1 MINEGI
7 LGRTYKRNSVFLLLI
22 LVIIAVMLKN
32 PNIFRWVETSIWKYY
47 IFPFIW
53 VSILGIIVFIM
64 SKIHPMIPIRKQ
76 EYIYIDAMVYA
87 FILLAVQYLA
97 GILIYKVGKTP
108 YDLSLRGIWSNFLS
122 VILPFIVIDFIRS
135 YFINSFCRKKNIA
148 LFLFISLIITII
160 DINIHKIASL
170 VTLKDITIYL
180 AEQLGPSFVKNI
192 VLTYLAF
199 YGGPIAAICYGG
211 LLLAFH
217 WFCPILPEL
226 NWLAQGVI
234 GIVVPIMFI
243 MLIINKYDKQYI
255 SKRRQAKMDMKE
267 NLSWAFTLALSV
279 VIIWFVVGV
288 FPIFPSV
295 IVTGSM
301 EPLIYPGDV
310 ILVKQFY
317 SEEEIKALQIGDIIY
332 FQRDDIVITHRI
344 KDIIFEEN
352 GKYSF
357 LTKGDNN
364 SVEDVRLVRPEEVK
378 GKYMLAIP
386 KIGYPTLWLKSSQLE
401 ERNDVEN

>member
-1 MINEGI
+1 MINDEI
-7 LGRTYKRNSVFLLLI
+7 LDRTYKRNSVILILLLVLLTVI
-22 LVIIAVMLKN
+22 LKF
-32 PNIFRWVETSIWKYY
+32 PNGFRWVEISIWKYY

-53 VSILGIIVFIM
+53 ISILGIIVFIM
-64 SKIHPMIPIRKQ
+64 PKIHPVIPIRKQ

-87 FILLAVQYLA
+87 FILLAIQYLVA
-97 GILIYKVGKTP
+97 ILIYKVGKTP

-122 VILPFIVIDFIRS
+122 VILPFIVIEFIRS
-135 YFINSFCRKKNIA
+135 YFINSFCRNKNFA
-148 LFLFISLIITII
+148 LFLFISLFITII
-160 DINIHKIASL
+160 DINIHKIAAL
-170 VTLKDITIYL
+170 LTLKDITIYL

-192 VLTYLAF
+192 VLTYIAF
-199 YGGPIAAICYGG
+199 YGGPIAAICYGV

-217 WFCPILPEL
+217 WFCPILPDL

-243 MLIINKYDKQYI
+243 MLTINKYDKQYI

-317 SEEEIKALQIGDIIY
+317 SEEDIKALQIGDIIY

-344 KDIIFEEN
+344 KDIIFEDN

-378 GKYMLAIP
+378 GKYVLAIP
-386 KIGYPTLWLKSSQLE
+386 KIGYPTLWLKSGQLE

>member
-1 MINEGI
+1 MVNDGI
-7 LGRTYKRNSVFLLLI
+7 LGRTYKRNSVFLLLT
-22 LVIIAVMLKN
+22 LVIITFVLKN
-32 PNIFRWVETSIWKYY
+32 SNKFRWVETPIWKYY
-47 IFPFIW
+47 VFPLVWII
-53 VSILGIIVFIM
+53 ILGIILFVVP
-64 SKIHPMIPIRKQ
+64 KIHPMVAIRKQ
-76 EYIYIDAMVYA
+76 ENIYIDAMVYA

-108 YDLSLRGIWSNFLS
+108 YDLSLRGIWLNFLS
-122 VILPFIVIDFIRS
+122 VILPFIVIEFIRS

-148 LFLFISLIITII
+148 LFLFITLFITII
-160 DINIHKIASL
+160 DINIHKITSL
-170 VTLKDITIYL
+170 GTLKDITIYI
-180 AEQLGPSFVKNI
+180 AEQLGPSLVKNI

-243 MLIINKYDKQYI
+243 MLTINKYDKQYT

-267 NLSWAFTLALSV
+267 NLSWAFTLAFSV

-310 ILVKQFY
+310 ILIKQFY
-317 SEEEIKALQIGDIIY
+317 TEEEIKALQIDDIIY

-344 KDIIFEEN
+344 KNIIYEEN

-364 SVEDVRLVRPEEVK
+364 SVEDIRLVRPEEVK
-378 GKYMLAIP
+378 GKYVMVIP
-386 KIGYPTLWLKSSQLE
+386 KIGYPTLWLKTSQLE
-401 ERNDVEN
+401 ERKDVEN